1 MKFKNS
7 LLFVDIHPME
17 KKGEVCKNFL
27 SLSLSLS
34 SSPPVPAKNIFSGKS
49 FACTHS
55 NNLWIFSPAS
65 EIKTS
70 PQDLWFHQILLAAN
84 IKEDEIKLCKYAN
97 SFPTSHI
104 DRHLGSSFGKYLQEV
119 INTKK
124 EGFPRISCWLDFKVK
139 RVV

>member
-1 MKFKNS
+1 MLIFTPWRRRAKFVKT
-7 LLFVDIHPME
+7 
-17 KKGEVCKNFL
+17 FL

-104 DRHLGSSFGKYLQEV
+104 DRHLGSSFGKYLQEG

-124 EGFPRISCWLDFKVK
+124 KGFPRISCWLDFKVK

>member
-1 MKFKNS
+1 MLIFTPWRRRAKFVKT
-7 LLFVDIHPME
+7 
-17 KKGEVCKNFL
+17 FL

-49 FACTHS
+49 FASTHS
-55 NNLWIFSPAS
+55 SNLWIFSPAS

-104 DRHLGSSFGKYLQEV
+104 DRHLGSSFGKYIQEV
-119 INTKK
+119 IYIKK
-124 EGFPRISCWLDFKVK
+124 GFPRISCWLDFKVK

>member
-104 DRHLGSSFGKYLQEV
+104 DRHLGSSFGKYLQGHKY
-119 INTKK
+119 KK
-124 EGFPRISCWLDFKVK
+124 ERFSKNILLVGLQS
-139 RVV
+139 